1 MAAEAGAATSIAEYA
16 KGFEKRDGFLP
27 LHWDAGKGR
36 LLLEARPGEEL
47 LYLVSLATGVGV
59 LEVGLDRGMVGG
71 EALARFERT
80 GPRLRLVL
88 RNVRFRSREAGEAAR
103 AVEESFAPTVA
114 AGFEILAEEGGRVLV
129 DATPLFLSD
138 AMDVR
143 GALREAQQGAYGLDT
158 ARSAIHLPATR
169 AFPRNTEVEASLTF
183 VSDDPGPLLRRNLV
197 DGRWLSVRQH
207 HSFVKLPDPGYEP
220 RRFDPRIGVFGP
232 SFLDYARGFD
242 EGYEVRY
249 AARHR
254 LRKKDPGAALGEPVT
269 PIVYYLDRAV
279 PEPYRRA
286 FREGALWWSA
296 LFERAG
302 FRDAFRVEDMPEGM
316 DALDARYNVVQW
328 VHRTDAGASW
338 GTTFIDPRTGEIIK
352 GAVRM
357 DSHRSLA
364 NYDLFAA
371 LRPAR
376 GKEAP
381 AAGADAE
388 GEAFVMA
395 RRRQHAAHEVGHT
408 LGLAHNFAAA
418 FDGRASVMAYPAP
431 LLRLV
436 DGALDLS
443 AAYREGPGEYDAF
456 AIRYAYTEFA
466 PGQEE
471 QGLEAIV
478 REMLGK
484 GLRFV
489 TNPDESPTAAHPEGS
504 PWVNGADAVEELGR
518 MLEVRRFVVDRF
530 DERAVRPG
538 EPMSLLARRF
548 AMAYRLHDGTML
560 AATKALG
567 GLEFRYALRGDPL
580 PPSRPVSPAR
590 QRRALELA
598 LDAVEPAALDVPARV
613 QALLAPPPFGHDRD
627 ARAFVSVAAPVFD
640 PLTAAR
646 ALAHAVLG
654 RLFSPVTMARLAAQ
668 QAANPGAPTPEE
680 VVGRVIERTWGA
692 PAAAGTP
699 AALRRLAQRAA
710 ADELMRLAAHPEAT
724 PEGQAAAEWGL
735 RRIAGR
741 LTGGPAPTDR
751 AAAAHRRA
759 TLSAVERFLA
769 RTEAAGPR
777 PEPPPVP
784 RGWALGDGGEA
795 GCASPP

>member
-1 MAAEAGAATSIAEYA
+1 
-16 KGFEKRDGFLP
+16 
-27 LHWDAGKGR
+27 
-36 LLLEARPGEEL
+36 
-47 LYLVSLATGVGV
+47 
-59 LEVGLDRGMVGG
+59 
-71 EALARFERT
+71 
-80 GPRLRLVL
+80 
-88 RNVRFRSREAGEAAR
+88 
-103 AVEESFAPTVA
+103 
-114 AGFEILAEEGGRVLV
+114 
-129 DATPLFLSD
+129 
-138 AMDVR
+138 
-143 GALREAQQGAYGLDT
+143 
-158 ARSAIHLPATR
+158 
-169 AFPRNTEVEASLTF
+169 
-183 VSDDPGPLLRRNLV
+183 
-197 DGRWLSVRQH
+197 
-207 HSFVKLPDPGYEP
+207 
-220 RRFDPRIGVFGP
+220 
-232 SFLDYARGFD
+232 
-242 EGYEVRY
+242 
-249 AARHR
+249 
-254 LRKKDPGAALGEPVT
+254 
-269 PIVYYLDRAV
+269 
-279 PEPYRRA
+279 
-286 FREGALWWSA
+286 
-296 LFERAG
+296 
-302 FRDAFRVEDMPEGM
+302 
-316 DALDARYNVVQW
+316 
-328 VHRTDAGASW
+328 
-338 GTTFIDPRTGEIIK
+338 
-352 GAVRM
+352 
-357 DSHRSLA
+357 
-364 NYDLFAA
+364 
-371 LRPAR
+371 
-376 GKEAP
+376 
-381 AAGADAE
+381 
-388 GEAFVMA
+388 
-395 RRRQHAAHEVGHT
+395 
-408 LGLAHNFAAA
+408 
-418 FDGRASVMAYPAP
+418 MAYPAP

-668 QAANPGAPTPEE
+668 QAGA
-680 VVGRVIERTWGA
+680 
-692 PAAAGTP
+692 
-699 AALRRLAQRAA
+699 
-710 ADELMRLAAHPEAT
+710 
-724 PEGQAAAEWGL
+724 
-735 RRIAGR
+735 
-741 LTGGPAPTDR
+741 
-751 AAAAHRRA
+751 
-759 TLSAVERFLA
+759 
-769 RTEAAGPR
+769 
-777 PEPPPVP
+777 
-784 RGWALGDGGEA
+784 
-795 GCASPP
+795 